1 MAGPLGSIHAT
12 LDLSDLPPLITP
24 SPPTNTLLITVSICT
39 SHSRNSASNAR
50 HQNLNDPTIF
60 QAENLQTIRSII
72 DQHVAIHS
80 WAPLR
85 SMRRII
91 VSFYS
96 TEDAT
101 LIRKTLD
108 CETIMDCRVRIY
120 FGAETKIEPQDQH
133 LKAPMADKQ
142 FFISPPPSPPHGWE
156 MRNEDPPN
164 KEVHAE
170 DLAVALS
177 RLHARDRRRS
187 SVDEM
192 DIEPTPSSATVNR
205 TNSDLKM
212 RSRSSTLVY
221 HPDHAGDS
229 PALPS
234 ISVEDTSES
243 DHEADLSPIEG
254 TKKPVTHTARP
265 PVELMEQ

>member
-1 MAGPLGSIHAT
+1 MHPTTTPLTIAT
-12 LDLSDLPPLITP
+12 
-24 SPPTNTLLITVSICT
+24 
-39 SHSRNSASNAR
+39 
-50 HQNLNDPTIF
+50 QNLNDISIF
-60 QAENLQTIRSII
+60 QPDNLQTIRSII
-72 DQHVAIHS
+72 DQHVSIHTWS
-80 WAPLR
+80 PLK

-91 VSFYS
+91 ASFY
-96 TEDAT
+96 TIDDAT

-108 CETIMDCRVRIY
+108 TETIMGCRVRIY
-120 FGAETKIEPQDQH
+120 FGADTKIDPQDQH
-133 LKAPMADKQ
+133 LKAPHADKQ

-164 KEVHAE
+164 TEVHAE

-192 DIEPTPSSATVNR
+192 EVEGVHVGGGVAR
-205 TNSDLKM
+205 TDTGLKM

-221 HPDHAGDS
+221 HPGHAGDS

-243 DHEADLSPIEG
+243 DHEAESSPIDG
-254 TKKPVTHTARP
+254 RKPITHTTRP

>member
-1 MAGPLGSIHAT
+1 
-12 LDLSDLPPLITP
+12 
-24 SPPTNTLLITVSICT
+24 
-39 SHSRNSASNAR
+39 
-50 HQNLNDPTIF
+50 
-60 QAENLQTIRSII
+60 
-72 DQHVAIHS
+72 
-80 WAPLR
+80 
-85 SMRRII
+85 MRRII
-91 VSFYS
+91 VSFY
-96 TEDAT
+96 TVEDAT

-108 CETIMDCRVRIY
+108 GETIMDCRVRIY
-120 FGAETKIEPQDQH
+120 FGADTKIDPQDQH
-133 LKAPMADKQ
+133 LKAPHADKQ

-187 SVDEM
+187 SVEEM
-192 DIEPTPSSATVNR
+192 AMEIEQPTSATRVNR
-205 TNSDLKM
+205 SNSDLKM

-221 HPDHAGDS
+221 HPEHAGDS

-243 DHEADLSPIEG
+243 DHEADFSPMEDV
-254 TKKPVTHTARP
+254 KKPITHTSRP

>member
-1 MAGPLGSIHAT
+1 M
-12 LDLSDLPPLITP
+12 
-24 SPPTNTLLITVSICT
+24 
-39 SHSRNSASNAR
+39 
-50 HQNLNDPTIF
+50 
-60 QAENLQTIRSII
+60 QTIRGII
-72 DQHVAIHS
+72 DQHVAIHTWS
-80 WAPLR
+80 PLK

-91 VSFYS
+91 VSFY
-96 TEDAT
+96 TVEDAT

-108 CETIMDCRVRIY
+108 GESIMDCRVRIY
-120 FGAETKIEPQDQH
+120 FGADTKIDPQDQH
-133 LKAPMADKQ
+133 LKAPHADKQ

-192 DIEPTPSSATVNR
+192 EVEVSPVSAAPVER
-205 TNSDLKM
+205 TNPGLKM

-221 HPDHAGDS
+221 HPEHAGDS

-234 ISVEDTSES
+234 ISVEDTSEGEY
-243 DHEADLSPIEG
+243 EAEPSPVEQVKV
-254 TKKPVTHTARP
+254 TKTARP
-265 PVELMEQ
+265 PVELMEH

>member
-1 MAGPLGSIHAT
+1 
-12 LDLSDLPPLITP
+12 
-24 SPPTNTLLITVSICT
+24 
-39 SHSRNSASNAR
+39 
-50 HQNLNDPTIF
+50 
-60 QAENLQTIRSII
+60 
-72 DQHVAIHS
+72 
-80 WAPLR
+80 
-85 SMRRII
+85 MRRII

-133 LKAPMADKQ
+133 LKAPHADKQ

-187 SVDEM
+187 SVEEM
-192 DIEPTPSSATVNR
+192 EIEPSSAISR
-205 TNSDLKM
+205 ENSGLKM

-221 HPDHAGDS
+221 HPEHAGDS

-243 DHEADLSPIEG
+243 DHEADLSPIER
-254 TKKPVTHTARP
+254 KPVTHTARP
-265 PVELMEQ
+265 PVELMEH

>member
-1 MAGPLGSIHAT
+1 
-12 LDLSDLPPLITP
+12 
-24 SPPTNTLLITVSICT
+24 
-39 SHSRNSASNAR
+39 
-50 HQNLNDPTIF
+50 
-60 QAENLQTIRSII
+60 
-72 DQHVAIHS
+72 
-80 WAPLR
+80 
-85 SMRRII
+85 MRRII

-96 TEDAT
+96 VEDAT

-120 FGAETKIEPQDQH
+120 FGAETKIEPQENQH
-133 LKAPMADKQ
+133 LKAPQADKQ

-192 DIEPTPSSATVNR
+192 DIEPSSAVSGANAGG
-205 TNSDLKM
+205 LKM

-221 HPDHAGDS
+221 HPEHAGDS

-243 DHEADLSPIEG
+243 DHEADSSPIDG
-254 TKKPVTHTARP
+254 LNRPITHTTRP